1 MRKPSKYN
9 LLTTLT
15 DVNRAQVRDQLAL
28 QKIALKRVLKELTLV
43 LQSEKPVN
51 LIPLNPSTL
60 QTCRQIFIINS
71 KFSLTASRRWIL
83 TGLPVGFFT
92 FFDLLENTW
101 IIFIIAR
108 RRRLQTTTNWFIL
121 SLAAADLG
129 VTCGHFPASMI
140 CNVLVNTCNNDVRI
154 ITAFFF
160 LEASALCLTA
170 MIGERYIA
178 IVYSLKYVRLMTTKN
193 TIIII
198 ATCWAIPFLLL
209 VYELIIYLTK
219 ASDKKSAPTPPPP
232 AQRLELWG
240 PRPHPLHPFYFGLK
254 KKRIAK
260 GRKVGRASDKIK
272 RPHAPLPL
280 SSTSYV
286 DRKERALSIE
296 GCVTPTPN
304 PSDMWFELRCGFSG

>member
-60 QTCRQIFIINS
+60 QTRRQIFIINS

-92 FFDLLENTW
+92 FFDLLGNTW

-193 TIIII
+193 TIFII
-198 ATCWAIPFLLL
+198 ATC
-209 VYELIIYLTK
+209 
-219 ASDKKSAPTPPPP
+219 
-232 AQRLELWG
+232 
-240 PRPHPLHPFYFGLK
+240 
-254 KKRIAK
+254 
-260 GRKVGRASDKIK
+260 
-272 RPHAPLPL
+272 
-280 SSTSYV
+280 
-286 DRKERALSIE
+286 
-296 GCVTPTPN
+296 
-304 PSDMWFELRCGFSG
+304 